1 MSSVVVVEK
10 DAKRVTM
17 KQTLALVAS
26 SILVS
31 GALYGVANPNLAPYC
46 KAISPFPPRS
56 LRFHLSRR
64 GQRRIEKF

>member
-46 KAISPFPPRS
+46 KAISPPLAEIP
-56 LRFHLSRR
+56 LVET
-64 GQRRIEKF
+64 GPEKD